1 MSERDHGHIK
11 VHRRLLD
18 WEWFGDSNT
27 VHVLLYLLLKANWQS
42 KRWMGHEIAPGSLV
56 TSRETIAEACGLSA
70 KQARLALERLN
81 RADVIATSRA
91 GQGQLVTLRNWA
103 EYQLGPTEEGR
114 PRAGRRAVAGPTEGR
129 PRAATKEGKKG
140 RREEGKNNPEGL
152 SAGADSLF
160 AGTAEGQ
167 HAPPVPPPPP
177 PEADRRDP
185 GVQAVIDHLSERLQQ
200 TGIAQSL
207 DGTAKDNRFMAS
219 HLLRKLAKEYP
230 NFDAL
235 DSARRLI
242 DFATTHAFHG
252 AKCTKVGY
260 LYRNLGTLAAEAK
273 AARNGSP
280 KHQTD
285 EQYRDEVVRI
295 FHERQA
301 ARDRQ
306 AAERAAAEA
315 GG

>member
-81 RADVIATSRA
+81 RADVITTSRA

-103 EYQLGPTEEGR
+103 EYQLSATEEGR
-114 PRAGRRAVAGPTEGR
+114 PRADRRAGAGPSEGR

-140 RREEGKNNPEGL
+140 RREEGNNPEGL
-152 SAGADSLF
+152 SASADSLF
-160 AGTAEGQ
+160 AGSQDGHE
-167 HAPPVPPPPP
+167 APPVTAAPPP
-177 PEADRRDP
+177 AQDQRDP
-185 GVQAVIDHLSERLQQ
+185 GVQAVLDHLTDRLQQ

-207 DGTAKDNRFMAS
+207 DGPAKDNRFMAS
-219 HLLRKLAKEYP
+219 HLLRKLAKDYP
-230 NFDAL
+230 DFDPVA
-235 DSARRLI
+235 SAKRLI
-242 DFATTHAFHG
+242 DFATVHAFHG
-252 AKCTKVGY
+252 PKCTKVGY
-260 LYRNLGTLAAEAK
+260 LFRNLGTLAAEAK

-285 EQYRDEVVRI
+285 EQYRDEVIRI